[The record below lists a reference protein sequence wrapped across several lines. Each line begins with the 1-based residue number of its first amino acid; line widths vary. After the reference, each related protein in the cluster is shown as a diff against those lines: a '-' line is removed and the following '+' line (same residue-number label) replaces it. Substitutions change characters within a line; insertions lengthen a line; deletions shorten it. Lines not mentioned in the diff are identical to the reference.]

1 MQTTNF
7 EKELLK
13 TMGVKGLV
21 NQAYSNTLLYAI
33 RKVKTHFGVDM
44 KFCDPGQVAAVIQW
58 IEKYDNNFKSHI
70 ENPYLLNNKLS
81 KQGPIIDRSFMIKL
95 DKATWTFISGRYQN
109 SKDSSSMNTIY
120 MYIFGKKT
128 FKYFKNLT
136 KHIETNTSSTR
147 MKFSITSPKGSDGRN
162 SYWSCTGSVLTP
174 RPMDTLFFDS
184 GIKERIITHLDNWLA
199 NEQIYL
205 NRGLIYKTGIL
216 LYGTPGTGKSSLASA
231 IANYLQ
237 CGLVTI
243 DCTTFDSLNVAE
255 VAESINADEDRYVI
269 LLDEIDSVFGSRE
282 NEKDSAKTA
291 RITKLL
297 SFLDSPN
304 SPSNVVFVATTNYID
319 KLDKAALRKGRFDL
333 MEELTDIHTKTAYEM
348 CKGFNLNEEQTDRV
362 IRSVTFPVNP
372 SYLQSVIL
380 DEMVRR

>member
-1 MQTTNF
+1 M
-7 EKELLK
+7 E
-13 TMGVKGLV
+13 
-21 NQAYSNTLLYAI
+21 
-33 RKVKTHFGVDM
+33 
-44 KFCDPGQVAAVIQW
+44 
-58 IEKYDNNFKSHI
+58 
-70 ENPYLLNNKLS
+70 
-81 KQGPIIDRSFMIKL
+81 
-95 DKATWTFISGRYQN
+95 
-109 SKDSSSMNTIY
+109 
-120 MYIFGKKT
+120 
-128 FKYFKNLT
+128 
-136 KHIETNTSSTR
+136 
-147 MKFSITSPKGSDGRN
+147 
-162 SYWSCTGSVLTP
+162 
-174 RPMDTLFFDS
+174 TLFFDS
-184 GIKERIITHLDNWLA
+184 GIKERIIAHLDNWLA

-282 NEKDSAKTA
+282 NENNSAKNA

-333 MEELTDIHTKTAYEM
+333 MEELTDIHAKTAYEM
-348 CKGFNLNEEQTDRV
+348 CKGFNLNEEQTNRV
-362 IRSVTFPVNP
+362 IHSVTFPVNP